1 MNQKCPNCCKT
12 VYPVEKLSAL
22 DQTWHK
28 SCFKCDVCGLTLN
41 MKTYKGYNKR
51 PYCNTHY
58 PTTRF
63 TAVADTPENL
73 RIKKNT
79 TQQSQILYT
88 KDQQNL
94 RGTKLSVADDPETQ
108 RIKKNTD
115 NQSGVKYHNLAEQR
129 AAENL
134 RRDEA
139 ADSLAGTYRQ
149 DAMPPPQQYEPP
161 APEPYHQ
168 PEPEDEPVGQPQQPK
183 QVGSLFAG
191 EPAESAPPAPGG
203 FNQGPAY
210 VAIYD
215 YVAAADDEISFVEG
229 DIIINGEIIDDGWMT
244 GTVERTGH
252 SGMLP
257 SNYVEER

>member
-1 MNQKCPNCCKT
+1 
-12 VYPVEKLSAL
+12 
-22 DQTWHK
+22 
-28 SCFKCDVCGLTLN
+28 

-149 DAMPPPQQYEPP
+149 ARDAMPPPQQYEPP

>member
-149 DAMPPPQQYEPP
+149 
-161 APEPYHQ
+161 
-168 PEPEDEPVGQPQQPK
+168 VGQPQQPK